1 MVDAPYMESQMERF
15 EDKLWSL
22 LKAPTGPLARHLDAF
37 AMELSEQG
45 FQRPSRAPQIRLVAA
60 FSLWLKVNG
69 VDLDALSDEH
79 IERFL
84 RRAKRR
90 RSSRAGHQTWLHRL
104 MAFLRR
110 SGLVAPQ
117 PAAPPGDASQIQRV
131 IGAFGEHLLD
141 VQALSPATCRQYTPF
156 AEQFLTERFA
166 DVNVELGELDAGD
179 VVGFIRRQS
188 SRLSPARAKCAT
200 IAMRS
205 FLRYLRLRGDVVIDL
220 AAAVPTVPNW
230 SMTAIP
236 RAIAPD
242 HLRAV
247 LDGCRRDTAVGCRDY
262 AILLLLARLGLR
274 AGEIVSLTLDSI
286 DWGRGCV
293 AVVGSKVGQR
303 SELPL
308 PADVGSAIAEYLQ
321 RGRPRSDCRR
331 LFLRMS
337 APISGLG
344 SQTSVSSIV
353 GAAITRTGVNPP
365 HRGAHQF
372 RHALAC
378 EMLRQGASLTEVGS
392 LLRHQHQKTTAIY
405 AKVDFV
411 ALRPLSLAWPG
422 VAR

>member
-1 MVDAPYMESQMERF
+1 MEDQMELF
-15 EDKLWSL
+15 EAKLWSL
-22 LKAPTGPLARHLDAF
+22 VNAPTGPLACHLDAF
-37 AMELSEQG
+37 ARDLSEQG
-45 FQRPSRAPQIRLVAA
+45 FQRPSRAPQIRLVAD
-60 FSLWLKVNG
+60 FSRWLKANA
-69 VDLDALSDEH
+69 VDLNALSDEH
-79 IERFL
+79 VERFL

-90 RSSRAGHQTWLHRL
+90 RSIRAGHRAWLLRL
-104 MAFLRR
+104 MGFLRR
-110 SGLVAPQ
+110 TGVVDLQ
-117 PAAPPGDASQIQRV
+117 LAAPRGETSQIQRV
-131 IGAFGEHLLD
+131 VNAFGKHLLEA
-141 VQALSPATCRQYTPF
+141 QALSRATCRQYLPF

-166 DVNVELGELDAGD
+166 SGTVELCELSAAD
-179 VVGFIRRQS
+179 VAGFIRRQS
-188 SRLSPARAKCAT
+188 SRLSPARAKSAT

-205 FLRYLRLRGDVVIDL
+205 FLRYLRLRGDVAVDL

-247 LDGCRRDTAVGCRDY
+247 LDSCRRDTPVGCRDY

-274 AGEIVSLTLDSI
+274 AGEIVALTLDSI
-286 DWGRGCV
+286 DWNRGCLT
-293 AVVGSKVGQR
+293 VVGSKVGQN

-308 PADVGSAIAEYLQ
+308 PADLGSAIAEYL
-321 RGRPRSDCRR
+321 RRCRPRSDCRR
-331 LFLRMS
+331 LFLRAN
-337 APISGLG
+337 APIGGLG
-344 SQTSVSSIV
+344 SQTSIGTIV
-353 GAAITRTGVNPP
+353 GAAIARAGVNPP
-365 HRGAHQF
+365 QRGAHQF

-405 AKVDFV
+405 AKVDFA

>member
-1 MVDAPYMESQMERF
+1 MELF
-15 EDKLWSL
+15 EAKPWSL
-22 LKAPTGPLARHLDAF
+22 LNAPTGPLACHLDAF
-37 AMELSEQG
+37 AEDLSEQG
-45 FQRPSRAPQIRLVAA
+45 FQRPSRAPQIRLVAS
-60 FSLWLKVNG
+60 FSRWLKANAVGLN
-69 VDLDALSDEH
+69 VLSDEH
-79 IERFL
+79 VERFL

-90 RSSRAGHQTWLHRL
+90 RSIRAGHRAWLLRL

-110 SGLVAPQ
+110 TGVVDPG
-117 PAAPPGDASQIQRV
+117 PAAPRGEASPIQRV
-131 IGAFGEHLLD
+131 LAAFGEHLLEA
-141 VQALSPATCRQYTPF
+141 QALSRATCRQYVPF

-166 DVNVELGELDAGD
+166 SGTIELGKLSAAD

-188 SRLSPARAKCAT
+188 SRLSPARAKSAT
-200 IAMRS
+200 VAMRS
-205 FLRYLRLRGDVVIDL
+205 FLRYLRLRGDLAIDL

-247 LDGCRRDTAVGCRDY
+247 LDSCRRDTAVGCRDY

-274 AGEIVSLTLDSI
+274 AGEIVALTLDSI
-286 DWGRGCV
+286 DWNRGCL
-293 AVVGSKVGQR
+293 AVVGSKVGQN

-308 PADVGSAIAEYLQ
+308 PADVGGAIAEYL
-321 RGRPRSDCRR
+321 RLGRPRSDCRR
-331 LFLRMS
+331 LFLRAN
-337 APISGLG
+337 APIGSLG
-344 SQTSVSSIV
+344 SQTSVATIV
-353 GAAITRTGVNPP
+353 GAAIARAGVNPP
-365 HRGAHQF
+365 QRGAHQF

-392 LLRHQHQKTTAIY
+392 LLRHQHQKTTSIY
-405 AKVDFV
+405 AKVDFA

>member
-1 MVDAPYMESQMERF
+1 MVDAPYMEDQMEHF

-22 LKAPTGPLARHLDAF
+22 LKTPTGPLACHLDAF
-37 AMELSEQG
+37 ARELSEQG
-45 FQRPSRAPQIRLVAA
+45 FQRPSRAPQIRLVAS
-60 FSLWLKVNG
+60 FSRWLKANG
-69 VDLDALSDEH
+69 VGLDALSDAQV
-79 IERFL
+79 ERFL
-84 RRAKRR
+84 RRTKRR

-104 MAFLRR
+104 MVFLRR
-110 SGLVAPQ
+110 SGAIDPQPTAPQ
-117 PAAPPGDASQIQRV
+117 DEASQIQRV
-131 IGAFGEHLLD
+131 VGAFGEHLLG

-156 AEQFLTERFA
+156 VEQFMTERFA
-166 DVNVELGELDAGD
+166 SGNVELGGLCAGD

-247 LDGCRRDTAVGCRDY
+247 LDSCRRDTAVGCRDY

-274 AGEIVSLTLDSI
+274 AGEIVALTLDSI
-286 DWGRGCV
+286 DWSRGCL
-293 AVVGSKVGQR
+293 AVVGSKVGQN

-308 PADVGSAIAEYLQ
+308 PADVGSAIAQYLR

-331 LFLRMS
+331 LFLRAN
-337 APISGLG
+337 APIGGLG
-344 SQTSVSSIV
+344 SQTSIATIV
-353 GAAITRTGVNPP
+353 GAAIARAGVNPP
-365 HRGAHQF
+365 QRGAHQF

-392 LLRHQHQKTTAIY
+392 LLRHQHQKTTSIY
-405 AKVDFV
+405 AKVDFA

>member
-1 MVDAPYMESQMERF
+1 MERF

-22 LKAPTGPLARHLDAF
+22 LKTPTGPLACHLDAF
-37 AMELSEQG
+37 ARELSEQG
-45 FQRPSRAPQIRLVAA
+45 FRRPSTAPQIRLVAS
-60 FSLWLKVNG
+60 FSRWLKSNG
-69 VDLDALSDEH
+69 VDLDALSDAQV
-79 IERFL
+79 ERFL
-84 RRAKRR
+84 RRTKRL

-104 MAFLRR
+104 MVFLRK
-110 SGLVAPQ
+110 SGVVDPQPTAPQ
-117 PAAPPGDASQIQRV
+117 GEASQIQSV
-131 IGAFGEHLLD
+131 VGAFGEHLLD
-141 VQALSPATCRQYTPF
+141 VQALSPATRRQYTPF

-166 DVNVELGELDAGD
+166 GGNVELSELGAGD

-236 RAIAPD
+236 RAIAPV

-247 LDGCRRDTAVGCRDY
+247 LDGCRRDTVVGRRDY

-274 AGEIVSLTLDSI
+274 AGEVVSLTLDSV
-286 DWGRGCV
+286 DWDRGCLT
-293 AVVGSKVGQR
+293 VVGSKVGQH

-308 PADVGSAIAEYLQ
+308 PADVGSAIAEYLR

-331 LFLRMS
+331 LFLRVS
-337 APISGLG
+337 APIGGLC
-344 SQTSVSSIV
+344 SQTSVGSIV
-353 GAAITRTGVNPP
+353 RAAIARAGVNPL
-365 HRGAHQF
+365 HHGAHQF

-378 EMLRQGASLTEVGS
+378 EMLRHGASLTEIGS
-392 LLRHQHQKTTAIY
+392 LLRHQHQKTTSIY
-405 AKVDFV
+405 AKVDFA
-411 ALRPLSLAWPG
+411 ALRALSLAWPG
-422 VAR
+422 VTR

>member
-1 MVDAPYMESQMERF
+1 MELF
-15 EDKLWSL
+15 EAKLWSL
-22 LKAPTGPLARHLDAF
+22 LNTPTGPLTCHLDAF
-37 AMELSEQG
+37 ARDLSEQG
-45 FQRPSRAPQIRLVAA
+45 FQRPTMAPQIRLVAR
-60 FSLWLKVNG
+60 FSRWLMANAVGLN
-69 VDLDALSDEH
+69 ALSDEH
-79 IERFL
+79 VDRFL
-84 RRAKRR
+84 RRAKRH
-90 RSSRAGHQTWLHRL
+90 RSVRAGHRAWLHRL

-110 SGLVAPQ
+110 TGVVGLRPTAPR
-117 PAAPPGDASQIQRV
+117 GEVSQAQRV
-131 IGAFGEHLLD
+131 VEAFGEHLLEA
-141 VQALSPATCRQYTPF
+141 QALSRATCRQYIPF

-166 DVNVELGELDAGD
+166 SGTVELGELCAAD

-188 SRLSPARAKCAT
+188 SRLSPARAKSAT

-205 FLRYLRLRGDVVIDL
+205 FLRYLRLRGDLAIDL

-247 LDGCRRDTAVGCRDY
+247 LDSCRRDTAVGCRDY

-274 AGEIVSLTLDSI
+274 AGEIVALTLDNV
-286 DWGRGCV
+286 DWDRGCLT
-293 AVVGSKVGQR
+293 VVGSKVGQN

-308 PADVGSAIAEYLQ
+308 PADVGSAIAQYL
-321 RGRPRSDCRR
+321 RRCRPRSDCRR
-331 LFLRMS
+331 LFLRVN
-337 APISGLG
+337 APIDGLG
-344 SQTSVSSIV
+344 SQTSVASIV
-353 GAAITRTGVNPP
+353 GAAIARAGVNPP

-392 LLRHQHQKTTAIY
+392 LLRHQHQKTTSIY
-405 AKVDFV
+405 AKVDFA